1 MDQAQLT
8 AALQALLGGNAVVPG
23 NDNQPRG
30 IATDFEATVHNA
42 VVCPTKLQDNSLV
55 SGLYY
60 PNLKKGDG
68 TNVSK
73 LVVICWNNSA
83 FKNTPSST
91 FKVNFWGKYADI
103 FARCLSLGQFIDLK
117 LSIQHTF
124 YDNPN
129 AMENATVN
137 GAQIQRPRRTYYE
150 ENRVTKCYLR
160 QESAKAVAGEVANWP
175 SPEQLQSVGGNWAQ
189 LIGGKVFFARPPQW
203 AMAGS
208 PDEAIWKQIRT
219 MRTQATYVPG
229 NQKFG
234 YCAVV
239 DKNGTPS
246 AYAAPVAGSMP
257 AVNPDLMATLMTQ
270 ISAMNGGT
278 PVTTPITTPVNTPV
292 ITPEMQALINTV
304 ANASGG
310 NVAAA
315 GGGSLN
321 I

>member
-8 AALQALLGGNAVVPG
+8 AALQALLGGGNTPVSG

-30 IATDFEATVHNA
+30 IATDFEASVHNA
-42 VVCPTKLQDNSLV
+42 VVCPTKLQDNSLA

-73 LVVICWNNSA
+73 LVVTLWNNSA
-83 FKNTPSST
+83 FKNSPSST

-103 FARCLSLGQFIDLK
+103 FARCLSMGQFVDLK
-117 LSIQHTF
+117 LNIQHTF

-129 AMENATVN
+129 MMEAATVN
-137 GAQIQRPRRTYYE
+137 GAQIQRPKRTYYE

-160 QESAKAVAGEVANWP
+160 QESAKTVAGEVANWP
-175 SPEQLQSVGGNWAQ
+175 SPQELQQVGGNWAQ

-203 AMAGS
+203 AIAGS

-246 AYAAPVAGSMP
+246 AYPVNAGA
-257 AVNPDLMATLMTQ
+257 AVNPDLMTALMTQ
-270 ISAMNGGT
+270 LGNMGGGN
-278 PVTTPITTPVNTPV
+278 PVTTPAVTTPV
-292 ITPEMQALINTV
+292 ITPEMQQLISTV
-304 ANASGG
+304 ANAG
-310 NVAAA
+310 NAGAV